1 MRGFIQLL
9 AIGAAVAASPAQAV
23 TCWNDTSYQA
33 AQLRDFDTML
43 MVQTLRCRINSIDFS
58 SDYNRFVREKR
69 DVLAGANKELRTKF
83 AESVGTARALGAYD
97 DFSIKI
103 ANGYG
108 AGKAGMNCKDYAAL
122 ARAAASAPV
131 ARAAIVALA
140 EDAGSN
146 PPVPGRRCD
155 TRVALRDGK

>member
-1 MRGFIQLL
+1 MRGFIQLV
-9 AIGAAVAASPAQAV
+9 AVGAAVAGSPVQAA
-23 TCWNDTSYQA
+23 TCWNDMSYQA
-33 AQLRDFDTML
+33 AQVRDFDTML
-43 MVQTLRCRINSIDFS
+43 MVQTLRCRINDIDFS
-58 SDYNRFVREKR
+58 SDYNRFVKDKR
-69 DVLAGANKELRTKF
+69 AVLAGANQELRAKF
-83 AESVGTARALGAYD
+83 AESVGPTRALNAYD

-108 AGKAGMNCKDYAAL
+108 AGKSGMNCRDYAAL